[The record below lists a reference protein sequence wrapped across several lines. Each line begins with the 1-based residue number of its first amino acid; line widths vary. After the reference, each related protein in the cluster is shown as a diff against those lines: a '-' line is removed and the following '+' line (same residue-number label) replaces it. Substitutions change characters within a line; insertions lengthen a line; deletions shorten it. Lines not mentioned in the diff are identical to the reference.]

1 MTPTGPPQDQAART
15 EIRTRLGA
23 SQFVEAG
30 AGTGKTTAL
39 VSRILE
45 LVMSGEATIDRI
57 AAITFTDA
65 AAAELRDRVYEA
77 LERASTGDG
86 PGGTGPPEGS
96 PPADRSER
104 RARARTALD
113 EIDGAAI
120 CTLHGFAQRILA
132 AHPFG
137 VGLPPGFEVLDE
149 GRSAGAFDERW
160 DGFVDRLLEDAAL
173 QEVLR
178 RLLVSGV
185 RIDHLRTVAE
195 LCNDNWDLLADAGPA
210 APPLGPIDPSPVMDS
225 LDAADAEA
233 ATCTARDDKLRLHIE
248 GLSEFRAAV
257 RGAVSDLEILELLAD
272 PPTLTST
279 RGQKG
284 NWPGPVAGVRGL
296 LADAEEARQALVAGV
311 ISDALAGLLPA
322 IRTFTVAS
330 ANDRRREGRLE
341 FHDLLVWAV
350 DLVRNDAGVRVAL
363 HHEFQR
369 LLIDEFQDTDP
380 IQAEMAFRIANG
392 SPEPGPGTVP
402 WSELPVEPGRLF
414 FVGDPKQAIYR
425 FRRADI
431 GLFLEVRK
439 HRLPDRVALTANFRS
454 VPGIIAWTNAVFGEL
469 FGAGA
474 EGAQPAYEPLVA
486 ERAEPFGTPQ
496 GVPPVILLGGPI
508 DRSSIDEVRAEESA
522 EMAATIRRI
531 RDEKWPIG
539 DRGLPARL
547 SDITVLIPT
556 RTGLPLL
563 QQAFDAEGIPYRLE
577 SSSLV
582 YEAPEVDE
590 LLTILRAVDDP
601 TDQVAMVAA
610 LRSGAFGCGDD
621 DLLAY
626 HQAGGRWDY
635 RRLPSSF
642 PDGEGP
648 VMRGMAALRALHHQ
662 RWWSSVSALVD
673 RVIDE
678 RRLLELALDQRR
690 SRDVWRRLRFVA
702 DQARQFTDVHGGD
715 LRRYLAWV
723 DVQRRQD
730 VRAREVVLPES
741 DDDAVRVMTIHGAKG
756 LEFPVVFLAGL
767 NRCPSNR
774 PGVRVLWG
782 DEGPELKIKSGIGT
796 RGYAELEAR
805 EKVMEDAE
813 DLRLLYVAATR
824 ARDYLIVSLHHKAG
838 SPCHAA
844 QLLARCTARPEL
856 SSWLEPATDPADAL
870 IAFDPEAGGRGD
882 DPPVP
887 AATVDTEE
895 HRAEWNAAHRR
906 LVTTGSRSRTLSAT
920 TIAGLANGGSQHEPG
935 RDASAEPGSAAGASK
950 DDPDIDPPP
959 WRRGRAGTSIGR
971 AVHAVLQTVDLAS
984 GSDVDRLSETQAVAE
999 GVATRGREIAR
1010 LVRAALG
1017 SAIVGEAVRGGRYWR
1032 EMYIGVPAT
1041 DEPGGPV
1048 IEGIIDLLIETPD
1061 GFTVVDYKTDAVRN
1075 DEQLAHAA
1083 DGYRLQGATYSLAV
1097 ERTLGRP
1104 VTRCVFLFLRE
1115 STATQYDLPDLP
1127 GAMQEVEALVSAL
1140 AGQPQGPVP

>member
-1 MTPTGPPQDQAART
+1 MTPTEPPRDHDART
-15 EIRTRLGA
+15 QIRTRLGV

-39 VSRILE
+39 VARMLE

-77 LERASTGDG
+77 LERASTGDDG
-86 PGGTGPPEGS
+86 AHRRDDPEGS
-96 PPADRSER
+96 PPADGPVR
-104 RARARTALD
+104 RARARAALD

-137 VGLPPGFEVLDE
+137 AGLPPGFEVLDE
-149 GRSAGAFDERW
+149 GRSAAAFDERW
-160 DGFVDRLLEDAAL
+160 DAFVDRLLDDPSL
-173 QEVLR
+173 QDVLR
-178 RLLVSGV
+178 RLLVCGV
-185 RIDHLRTVAE
+185 RLDHLRTAAE
-195 LCNDNWDLLADAGPA
+195 LYNDNWDLLVEA
-210 APPLGPIDPSPVMDS
+210 APAVRPLGPIDPSTVIDP
-225 LDAADAEA
+225 LDAAHAEA
-233 ATCTARDDKLRLHIE
+233 ATCRTPDDKLRLHIE
-248 GLSEFRAAV
+248 GLADFRSAV
-257 RGAVSDLEILELLAD
+257 RGAVSDLEVLELLID
-272 PPTLTST
+272 PPRLTCT

-284 NWPGPVAGVRGL
+284 NWPGPVDQVRGL
-296 LADAEEARQALVAGV
+296 LADAEQARQGLVAAV
-311 ISDALAGLLPA
+311 ISDALAGLLPTLWA
-322 IRTFTVAS
+322 FTVAS
-330 ANDRRREGRLE
+330 AQERRREGRLE

-350 DLVRNDAGVRVAL
+350 ELVRNDAGVRVSL
-363 HHEFQR
+363 HHQYPR

-392 SPEPGPGTVP
+392 AAEPGPGMLP
-402 WSELPVEPGRLF
+402 WSQLPVDPGRLF

-431 GLFLEVRK
+431 GLFLEVRNQ
-439 HRLPDRVALTANFRS
+439 RPADRVALTANFRS
-454 VPGIIAWTNAVFGEL
+454 VPGIISWTNAVFATL
-469 FGAGA
+469 FGAGV
-474 EGAQPAYEPLVA
+474 EGAQPAYAPLVA
-486 ERAEPFGTPQ
+486 ERRAPFGNPQ
-496 GVPPVILLGGPI
+496 GVAPVILLGGAI
-508 DRSSIDEVRAEESA
+508 DRQSIADVRAEESA
-522 EMAATIRRI
+522 EIAATIRRI
-531 RDEKWPIG
+531 REEKWPLG

-556 RTGLPLL
+556 RTGLPQL
-563 QQAFDAEGIPYRLE
+563 QRAFDAEGIPYRLE

-582 YEAPEVDE
+582 YEAPEVGE

-610 LRSGAFGCGDD
+610 LRSPAFGCGDD

-626 HQAGGRWDY
+626 RQAGGQWDY
-635 RRLPSSF
+635 RRLP
-642 PDGEGP
+642 PAPPPGDGP
-648 VMRGMAALRALHHQ
+648 VVRGMAALHALHQQ
-662 RWWSSVSALVD
+662 RWWTSVSALVD

-678 RRLLELALDQRR
+678 RRLFELALDQRR

-715 LRRYLAWV
+715 LRGYLAWV

-730 VRAREVVLPES
+730 VRAREVVLPET

-774 PGVRVLWG
+774 SGVKVLWG
-782 DEGPELKIKSGIGT
+782 HQRPELKIKSGIGT

-805 EKVMEDAE
+805 EAVMEDAE

-824 ARDYLIVSLHHKAG
+824 ACDYLVVSLHHKAG

-844 QLLARCTARPEL
+844 RLLPLCAARPEL
-856 SSWLEPATDPADAL
+856 SARLEPGADA
-870 IAFDPEAGGRGD
+870 ADEPGWCGPEESGTAGDRS
-882 DPPVP
+882 VP
-887 AATVDTEE
+887 ETGAADTP
-895 HRAEWNAAHRR
+895 RRRSEWIAAHRR

-920 TIAGLANGGSQHEPG
+920 TIAGGVG
-935 RDASAEPGSAAGASK
+935 AGK
-950 DDPDIDPPP
+950 DDPDTELAP

-971 AVHAVLQTVDLAS
+971 AVHGVLQSVDLAS

-1017 SAIVGEAVRGGRYWR
+1017 SEIVGEAVRGGRYWR

-1041 DEPGGPV
+1041 DGIDGPV

-1061 GFTVVDYKTDAVRN
+1061 GFTVVDYKTDAVR
-1075 DEQLAHAA
+1075 DDAQLAHVM
-1083 DGYRLQGATYSLAV
+1083 DRYRLQGATYSLAV
-1097 ERTLGRP
+1097 ERALGRP

-1115 STATQYDLPDLP
+1115 STATQREVPDLP
-1127 GAMQEVEALVSAL
+1127 EAMGEVEQLVAALT
-1140 AGQPQGPVP
+1140 GEPQGQAF